1 MTSLSFRASA
11 AALSAVLVGR
21 TIAPVTAQADHWRYR
36 RHGYYGHHHHDR
48 GRTAAAIA
56 GVGILGLA
64 AGAAMA
70 ESSRERCRLER
81 QRFRD
86 SRGVRRTRTIEV
98 CR

>member
-1 MTSLSFRASA
+1 MMSLSFRVSA
-11 AALSAVLVGR
+11 AALSATLIGL
-21 TIAPVTAQADHWRYR
+21 TFAPVTAQADHWRHR
-36 RHGYYGHHHHDR
+36 RHGYYGHHHDG
-48 GRTAAAIA
+48 GRTAAAIV

-70 ESSRERCRLER
+70 ESSRESCRLER

>member
-1 MTSLSFRASA
+1 MKSLSFRASA
-11 AALSAVLVGR
+11 VALSATFIGL
-21 TIAPVTAQADHWRYR
+21 TFAPVAAQADHWRYR
-36 RHGYYGHHHHDR
+36 HGYYGHHHDG